1 MKTNRSRTLRPQELA
16 AYLEGQVSET
26 EAAVIEA
33 RLAESAEARRQLEQL
48 RSIRDALSSEDDG
61 DESDQVELLPL
72 VQDRIRRSVFTPTPR
87 RPSVVRQLVQKYQL
101 AAGALAA
108 LALAY
113 VAGPLALD
121 ALEARDFRE
130 KSAIQTPSASRWA
143 GIQAYRVRAGRAERL
158 GADLSRGDELS
169 FSYTNLGA
177 EPFAHLMI
185 FGVDA
190 SGSVRWFYPAYEQPG
205 TDPGSITIEKGVA
218 QKALAELIAH
228 DFAAGPLTIHA
239 VFSNQ
244 PLRVLEVED
253 WLGQPGG
260 LAQRGRDL
268 VDQVLTT
275 RVEP

>member
-48 RSIRDALSSEDDG
+48 RSIRDALSSEDEG

-72 VQDRIRRSVFTPTPR
+72 VQDRIRRSAFTPTPR
-87 RPSVVRQLVQKYQL
+87 RPSVVRLLVQKYQL
-101 AAGALAA
+101 ATGALAA

-121 ALEARDFRE
+121 ALEARNVRE
-130 KSAIQTPSASRWA
+130 KSAIQSPSTSRWA
-143 GIQAYRVRAGRAERL
+143 GIQAYRVRAGGAERL
-158 GADLSRGDELS
+158 GAELSRGDGLS

-190 SGSVRWFYPAYEQPG
+190 GGSVRWFYPAYEQPG
-205 TDPGSITIEKGVA
+205 TNPGSITIEKGVA
-218 QKALAELIAH
+218 QKALAELIEH
-228 DFAAGPLTIHA
+228 DFAPGLLTIHA
-239 VFSNQ
+239 IFSNQ

-253 WLGQPGG
+253 WLEQPGG
-260 LAQRGRDL
+260 LVQRRRDL